1 MNDLIQ
7 RAREFATS
15 AHQRIDQRRKYSG
28 QPYDVH
34 LKSVASLVAEVSD
47 DPEMIAAA
55 WLHDTVEDTPATHHD
70 IEDTFG
76 PGVARLVYELTDISK
91 PGDGNRAVRKA
102 MDRDHL
108 AQASDRAQTI
118 KLADLIDN
126 ARDICRHDERFA
138 RTYLAEMAALLDV
151 LNRGH
156 PELLRR
162 ARKLLGQCEEKLGL
176 AVPPGEEVEPE
187 EEVSRQRTL
196 GFSRRRI
203 QRLFNDAFTARDI
216 AEPLVSFDRDKDPRR
231 VLEVLEKQG
240 ASVAGVRREGL
251 VNGYIRRED
260 IAAGLTLEQARR
272 FSPDQVVAGDAG
284 LPEVV
289 EVLTR
294 HHHCFVTGLGTVNG
308 LVTRSEM
315 EKPLV
320 RMWLFGMITM
330 LEMRLT
336 ELIERRWPGES
347 WTGLLSRGRLEKA
360 RQLQQERSRRGQ
372 QVSLLD
378 CLQFS
383 DKGHLVI
390 KDPEYFARL
399 GLQSKSQAQTLI
411 RALESLRNNLAHSQP
426 ITTQDWPQIVRMTR
440 LVAGAKVRMDEGHGL
455 RNLS

>member
-1 MNDLIQ
+1 MNDLVQ
-7 RAREFATS
+7 RAKEFATS
-15 AHQRIDQRRKYSG
+15 AHKRIDQQRKYSG

-34 LKSVASLVAEVSD
+34 LKAVAALVAEVGGD
-47 DPEMIAAA
+47 EEMIAAA

-76 PGVARLVYELTDISK
+76 PGVARLVWELTDISR

-126 ARDICRHDERFA
+126 ARDICKHDERFA
-138 RTYLAEMAALLDV
+138 RTYLQEMAALLDV

-162 ARKLLGQCEEKLGL
+162 ARKLLGRCEEKLDITLPAHGM
-176 AVPPGEEVEPE
+176 EVEE
-187 EEVSRQRTL
+187 AEQLHRKTL
-196 GFSRRRI
+196 GFARRRI

-216 AEPLVSFDRDKDPRR
+216 AEPLVSFDEDRDPARILEAMEAKR
-231 VLEVLEKQG
+231 V
-240 ASVAGVRREGL
+240 SVAGIRHQGL
-251 VNGYIRRED
+251 VHAYLRRED
-260 IAAGLTLEQARR
+260 LAAGLVPRQARR

-284 LPEVV
+284 LPAVV

-294 HHHCFVTGLGTVNG
+294 HHHCFVTVLGTVNG
-308 LVTRSEM
+308 VITRSEM

-330 LEMRLT
+330 LEMRLA
-336 ELIERRWPGES
+336 EMIAERWPGES
-347 WTGLLSRGRLEKA
+347 WTELVSRGRLEKA
-360 RQLQQERSRRGQ
+360 KKLQEERSRRGQ
-372 QVSLLD
+372 QVSLLE
-378 CLQFS
+378 CLQLS
-383 DKGHLVI
+383 DKGYLVI
-390 KDPEYFARL
+390 RDPDYFRQL
-399 GLQSKSQAQTLI
+399 ELQSKSQGQEAI

-426 ITTQDWPQIVRMTR
+426 ITTGDWPQIVRMTR
-440 LVAGAKVRMDEGHGL
+440 LVAGTGT
-455 RNLS
+455 

>member
-1 MNDLIQ
+1 MKDLVQ

-15 AHQRIDQRRKYSG
+15 AHQRIDQRRKYSH

-91 PGDGNRAVRKA
+91 PGDGNRALRKA

-108 AQASDRAQTI
+108 AQASDRAQTV

-126 ARDICRHDERFA
+126 ARDICKHDERFA

-162 ARKLLGQCEEKLGL
+162 ARKLLHQCEEKLGM
-176 AVPPGEEVEPE
+176 AAPTQEMEAE
-187 EEVSRQRTL
+187 EEINRQQAL
-196 GFSRRRI
+196 GFARRRI

-216 AEPLVSFDRDKDPRR
+216 AEPLVSFDRGKDPRR
-231 VLEVLEKQG
+231 VLEVLEKRG
-240 ASVAGVRREGL
+240 ASVAGVRHEGL

-260 IAAGLTLEQARR
+260 IAAGLTLEQARH

-289 EVLTR
+289 EILTR
-294 HHHCFVTGLGTVNG
+294 HHHCFVTVLGTVNG
-308 LVTRSEM
+308 LITRSEM

-336 ELIERRWPGES
+336 ELIEQRWPGDS
-347 WTGLLSRGRLEKA
+347 WVPLLSRGRVEKA

-372 QVSLLD
+372 QVSLHE

-399 GLQSKSQAQTLI
+399 GLQSKSQAQGLI

-440 LVAGAKVRMDEGHGL
+440 LVAGTKV
-455 RNLS
+455 